1 MTAHSTAAPLPYT
14 PDIEVIADD
23 EAALTREIVETMAAS
38 SRCAFERHR
47 HAIRDA
53 HAKSNG
59 LITGELTIHADL
71 PAELRQG
78 VFAQPRTYAVVAR
91 LSSAPSDIH
100 SDAIP
105 AARGF
110 ALKIIGVDGERLSPA
125 IEGHN
130 QDFLMVNFPALAFG
144 TIPKYQRM
152 LALLEAN
159 AHAPDTFQRLVAG
172 TAHGAK
178 QLVEALG
185 GTAGATLDGL
195 ARDNHHPLGET
206 YHTQAAIRYGDY
218 IAKLSLHP
226 ASDSVR
232 SLTGLP
238 LEDVQYASL
247 RDAISAHFARDGA
260 EYTLCAQLCT
270 DLDTMPVEDAAIAW
284 PAPLSPHR
292 PIATLRFGPQATA
305 HPARQVYGDDVLS
318 FNPWNGVVAHQ
329 PLGGIMR
336 IRRAAYERSAAFRH
350 AMNARPRI
358 EPTHASDI
366 PD

>member
-1 MTAHSTAAPLPYT
+1 MTDPLPAPPLPYT
-14 PDIEVIADD
+14 PAVEVVPDD
-23 EAALTREIVETMAAS
+23 ELTLTNDIVATMAAS

-59 LITGELTIHADL
+59 LLTGELTVHPDL
-71 PAELRQG
+71 PDELRQG

-100 SDAIP
+100 SDEIP

-110 ALKIIGVDGERLSPA
+110 ALKIIGVDGDRLSPD
-125 IEGHN
+125 IEGSN

-159 AHAPDTFQRLVAG
+159 SHAPDTFQRLVAG

-178 QLVEALG
+178 QVVEALG
-185 GTAGATLDGL
+185 GTPGATLDGL
-195 ARDNHHPLGET
+195 ARDNHHPLGES
-206 YHTQAAIRYGDY
+206 YHTQAAIRFGAYV
-218 IAKLSLHP
+218 AKLSLHP
-226 ASDSVR
+226 ASPSVR
-232 SLTGLP
+232 SLTGQP
-238 LEDVQYASL
+238 VDDVQYAGL
-247 RDAISAHFARDGA
+247 RDAVSAHFAQQGA

-270 DLDTMPVEDAAIAW
+270 DLDKMPVEDAAVAW
-284 PAPLSPHR
+284 PTELSPHR
-292 PIATLRFGPQATA
+292 PIATLRFAPQSTA

-318 FNPWNGVVAHQ
+318 FNPWNGVTAHQ

-336 IRRAAYERSAAFRH
+336 IRRAAYARSAAFRH

-358 EPTHASDI
+358 EPAHASDI